1 MLNKIKRNIF
11 FVLGFATLIYF
22 IFIVYSDSN
31 SILETFQKISISIFL
46 QSLLFIILSL
56 ILKFVRWHIF
66 VKQLE
71 IKIDLINS
79 VLIFLSGL
87 IMSISPGKVGELLK
101 SYLLKDR
108 FNIPKSKTFPVILAE
123 RISEFI
129 SLVIV
134 TIIGIFIYNFDI
146 SKIFIPIVLI
156 ILIFVLF
163 LNQSLK
169 DRLLQYLS
177 RSSFLKSRINKI
189 DLFHS
194 SIIELF
200 KPIIF
205 IKVQIIS
212 LFAWLAEFYAFYIIV
227 SIFDENITYY
237 FATFVYSISMIIGA
251 ISMLPGGIGTTEAS
265 LVYQLIKTG
274 ILESSAITVTF
285 VIRIVTLWFSVLL
298 GFVAYLI
305 FLRKMKKNDKFL

>member
-22 IFIVYSDSN
+22 IFIVFFDSN
-31 SILETFQKISISIFL
+31 SILEIFQKISISIFL
-46 QSLLFIILSL
+46 QSLLYIIISL
-56 ILKFVRWHIF
+56 ILKFIRWHIYL
-66 VKQLE
+66 KQLE
-71 IKIDLINS
+71 IKIDLKNS

-101 SYLLKDR
+101 SYLIKDR
-108 FNIPKSKTFPVILAE
+108 FNVPKSKTFPVILAE

-129 SLVIV
+129 SLVII

-194 SIIELF
+194 SIVELF

-205 IKVQIIS
+205 IKIQILS
-212 LFAWLAEFYAFYIIV
+212 LLAWLAEFYAFYIIV
-227 SIFDENITYY
+227 SIFDENISYY

-265 LVYQLIKTG
+265 LVYQLIKNG

-305 FLRKMKKNDKFL
+305 FLRKTKKNDKIL